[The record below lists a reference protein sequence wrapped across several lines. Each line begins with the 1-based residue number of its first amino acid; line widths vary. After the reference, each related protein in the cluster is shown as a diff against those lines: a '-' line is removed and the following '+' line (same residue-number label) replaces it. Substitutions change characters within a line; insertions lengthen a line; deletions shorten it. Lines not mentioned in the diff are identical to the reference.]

1 MAHSSNRFEAIR
13 GLEGLSVLGQQAVLD
28 ARVRL
33 DVWIDENLDRIEAE
47 LRTSLES
54 KRRALSAEVAGL
66 QEEIAAAGS
75 FMADILARLSTLEER
90 FASGDGVTVE
100 EAVRATRETILAVKS
115 SLDQREKRVRGLARS
130 MARATP
136 RTLTGP

>member
-1 MAHSSNRFEAIR
+1 MTQRSNRFESIR
-13 GLEGLSVLGQQAVLD
+13 GLEGLSPLAQQAVLD

-33 DVWIDENLDRIEAE
+33 DIWIDENLDRIEAE
-47 LRTSLES
+47 LHASLES

-75 FMADILARLSTLEER
+75 FMADILARLSALEER

-100 EAVRATRETILAVKS
+100 EAVRATRETILAVRS
-115 SLDQREKRVRGLARS
+115 SLEQREQRVRGLARS
-130 MARATP
+130 VARVSL
-136 RTLTGP
+136 RTVTGV